1 MSADPTALYSRKNPF
16 PAKLTVNRK
25 LTAEASQKETRHFE
39 ISLAN
44 SGLNYEVGDSLGIF
58 ATNCPELV
66 EDTIK
71 ALHLTGDEEVVNPDQ
86 LKVSLRN
93 ALLKDY
99 VITTPSKQLL
109 EAIVN
114 KAEAAPLLSEL
125 TKPDRKKDLE
135 EYLFGLEVIDFLLEH
150 PSIHFTADEFIA
162 LLRKLQPRLYSISS
176 SLNAY
181 PEQVHLTI
189 AAVRYESHGRQ
200 RKGVASTFLSD
211 HVTGDVPVP
220 VFVHT
225 AKGFRLPEDKSLPVI
240 MVGPG
245 TGVAPFR
252 AMVQER
258 EATGATGK
266 NWLFFGEQ
274 RASSDFFYKEEW
286 EAAMAKGVLT
296 KLTTAFSRDQ
306 EQKIYVQHRMRENAA
321 EIWQWLEEGAH
332 FFVCGDGA
340 RMAKDVD
347 FALNEIVAK
356 EGGKT
361 PEEAALYMEQ
371 FKIDKRYKRDVY

>member
-66 EDTIK
+66 EDIIK